1 MPPILNPGP
10 IADVTR
16 DEIEVLIARAAM
28 GERAAFSDLYAH
40 TSAKLLGI
48 CLRVLKDRA
57 EAEEALQE
65 AYVKIWRH
73 ADRYR
78 ANGLSPMTWLITIAR
93 NTAIDRARR
102 RREAQPG
109 LDAAEAM
116 ADAAPGPEAQA
127 IASSER
133 IHLAHCLDE
142 LDEGHSEA
150 VRRAYLDGE
159 TYAELATRFDVPL
172 NTMRT
177 WLRRSLMKLKECLT
191 R

>member
-1 MPPILNPGP
+1 MPG
-10 IADVTR
+10 AHVTR
-16 DEIEVLIARAAM
+16 DEIENLIARAAL
-28 GERAAFSDLYAH
+28 GERAAFGDLYAH
-40 TSAKLLGI
+40 TSAKLFGI
-48 CLRVLKDRA
+48 CLRVLNDGA

-65 AYVKIWRH
+65 AFVKIWRN

-78 ANGLSPMTWLITIAR
+78 ANGLSPMTWLITVAR
-93 NTAIDRARR
+93 NTAIDRARK

-127 IASSER
+127 IASSEAAR
-133 IHLAHCLDE
+133 LDGCLAE
-142 LDEGHSEA
+142 LDGSHAEA
-150 VRRAYLDGE
+150 VRRAYLEGE
-159 TYAELATRFDVPL
+159 TYAELATHFDVPL

-177 WLRRSLMKLKECLT
+177 WLRRSLLKLKECLT